1 MRVLITR
8 PREDAGP
15 LAGLLADRGFDC
27 FVEPLLE
34 VDFTR
39 ARGADLPSH
48 AAVLLTS
55 ANGARALDLAGGDR
69 ARPIYAVGDATAR
82 EARRLGFSD
91 VASAGGDVDDLAA
104 LVAGARLPGDGT
116 LLHVAGKH
124 VAGDLPGLLEAGG
137 FTVIRRQLYEVN
149 AATAFTADLE
159 SAFVR
164 DDIAAVLLFSPRTA
178 KTFNRLAA
186 TGGTGRQ
193 MRNCLALCLSDA
205 VADAVAGLSW
215 RGVHVAAA
223 PTQDA
228 LVERLEQVCPPDRA
242 DQV

>member
-8 PREDAGP
+8 PRDDAEP
-15 LAGLLADRGFDC
+15 LSDMLRSRGYEC
-27 FVEPLLE
+27 VIEPLLA
-34 VDFTR
+34 VDFSLSDN
-39 ARGADLPSH
+39 ADLPAH
-48 AAVLLTS
+48 AALLLTS
-55 ANGARALDLAGGDR
+55 ANGARALARATGDR
-69 ARPIYAVGDATAR
+69 SKPVYAVGDATAR
-82 EARRLGFSD
+82 EARGLGFTD
-91 VASAGGDVDDLAA
+91 VTSAGGDVDDLAA
-104 LVAGARLPGDGT
+104 LVARSRQPGDGH

-124 VAGDLPGLLEAGG
+124 VAGDLPGLLAARG
-137 FTVIRRQLYEVN
+137 FTVARRQLYEVD
-149 AATAFTADLE
+149 ASTRFSPEVE

-164 DDIAAVLLFSPRTA
+164 DDIDAVLLFSPRTA

-186 TGGTGRQ
+186 NGGAGRQ

-228 LVERLEQVCPPDRA
+228 LVERLEQVCPPGGA